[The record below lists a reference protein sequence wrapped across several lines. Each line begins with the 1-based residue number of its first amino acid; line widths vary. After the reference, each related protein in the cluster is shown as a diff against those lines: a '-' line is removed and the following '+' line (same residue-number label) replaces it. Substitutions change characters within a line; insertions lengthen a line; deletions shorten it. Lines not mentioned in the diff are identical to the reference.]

1 MPQIITGK
9 SSWGILCR
17 VGGIAALI
25 AGLIFRRNIV
35 AEVGLFMSKEWPVT
49 VEEVFL
55 LLQRNRLMGLLFLN
69 FFDNINY
76 FLVGVMFLALY
87 SVLKSANR
95 RYLIIALGLGLAGVT
110 VYFASSTA
118 FSMLSLSNQYVT
130 ASTEVQKSLLLAAGQ
145 SMLALIHFG
154 TGSFISMFLV
164 AVASMILALAML
176 TSQKFSRVIAIVGII
191 AAGLDLVYCIA
202 FPFMPSAKVEL
213 LSVCL
218 IPVAGLLLMIWHVM
232 VGWRLIQL
240 SRLGE
245 ISLTKSKLAA
255 RPYRRVSHEH

>member
-17 VGGIAALI
+17 VGGL
-25 AGLIFRRNIV
+25 AGLFAGLLFRRNLV
-35 AEVGLFMSKEWPVT
+35 AEIGLFISSDWPVT

-55 LLQRNRLMGLLFLN
+55 LLQKNRLLGLLYLN

-76 FLVGVMFLALY
+76 LLLGVMFLALY

-110 VYFASSTA
+110 VYFASNTA
-118 FSMLSLSNQYVT
+118 FSMLSLSNQYIA
-130 ASTEVQKSLLLAAGQ
+130 ASTEVQKNLLLAAGQ

-154 TGSFISMFLV
+154 TGGYISMFLV
-164 AVASMILALAML
+164 AAASMIIALAMFK
-176 TSQKFSRVIAIVGII
+176 SNVFSRVIATVGIV
-191 AAGLDLVYCIA
+191 AAGLDLVYCMA
-202 FPFMPSAKVEL
+202 FPFMPSARVEL

-232 VGWRLIQL
+232 VGWRLFQL

-245 ISLTKSKLAA
+245 FSLVKYNLAA
-255 RPYRRVSHEH
+255 RP